1 MLYLVDI
8 EKAVPYLTEEDADVL
23 ADCNCFIDND
33 CDCLALF
40 V

>member
-8 EKAVPYLTEEDADVL
+8 EKSVPYLTEEDADVL
-23 ADCNCFIDND
+23 ADC
-33 CDCLALF
+33 DCLALF